1 MMSENSRDFR
11 GSCQHRGWSWTLWIA
26 QTFFFFFLPPSILDI
41 HAVRPHRGQI
51 EVAFRF
57 RSLLD
62 SDHHP
67 SEIAGLDKFV
77 WVGSWVLCVLGRLVM
92 CCLFSS
98 PQPSPALP
106 CPESHRFCD
115 RVQDA
120 YTLRCCPQVKSRN
133 RSPAKACSPN
143 SEGGGVEKEERFR
156 KSCRGQ
162 M

>member
-1 MMSENSRDFR
+1 MMVENLQDFR
-11 GSCQHRGWSWTLWIA
+11 GFCQHRGWSCILCARIHSNTRIA
-26 QTFFFFFLPPSILDI
+26 PTFLSPSILDI

-67 SEIAGLDKFV
+67 SEIAGLNKFV
-77 WVGSWVLCVLGRLVM
+77 WVDSLGLCALQRTVT

-98 PQPSPALP
+98 PPPHP
-106 CPESHRFCD
+106 CTESHRFCD

-120 YTLRCCPQVKSRN
+120 YTLRCCPQVKSRT
-133 RSPAKACSPN
+133 RRPTKTLSPN
-143 SEGGGVEKEERFR
+143 SEGK
-156 KSCRGQ
+156 Q
-162 M
+162 